1 MRIFFG
7 ACSSFS
13 NFETPMKELDQK
25 VYEKNFQA
33 LEEQGR

>member
-1 MRIFFG
+1 MHIFFC
-7 ACSSFS
+7 AYSSFS